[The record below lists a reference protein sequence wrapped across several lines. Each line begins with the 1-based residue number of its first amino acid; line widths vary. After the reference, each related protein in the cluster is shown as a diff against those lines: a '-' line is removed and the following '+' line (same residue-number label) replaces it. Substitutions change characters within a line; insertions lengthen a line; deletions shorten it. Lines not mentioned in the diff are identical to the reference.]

1 MKNKLL
7 KYGIKLRIIKNRIVD
22 VLKDNS
28 GQGALDVAIICILSI
43 VLGSLVLAGLYAIM
57 DGTVMP
63 SVKEKIEG
71 LFNYSG

>member
-7 KYGIKLRIIKNRIVD
+7 KSGIKLRFIKNRIVD

>member
-7 KYGIKLRIIKNRIVD
+7 KYGIKLRFIKNRIVD

>member
-7 KYGIKLRIIKNRIVD
+7 KYSIKLHIVKSRISE

-28 GQGALDVAIICILSI
+28 GQGALDVAVVCILSI

-63 SVKEKIEG
+63 SVKTKIES

>member
-7 KYGIKLRIIKNRIVD
+7 KYGIKLRFIKNRIVD

-63 SVKEKIEG
+63 SVKEKIAG